1 MNEPWISFDWFAV
14 DLGWDSLSALKLPT
28 MFYTGIKL
36 PQEFAEGLYNIPYS
50 IENQKY
56 PNNLYA
62 DSHNH
67 LAKKKKNCTYWL
79 H

>member
-1 MNEPWISFDWFAV
+1 
-14 DLGWDSLSALKLPT
+14 
-28 MFYTGIKL
+28 MFYIGIKS

-50 IENQKY
+50 TENQKY

-67 LAKKKKNCTYWL
+67 LAKKKKIVHIDYIKLIAIHFGSVKTQQ
-79 H
+79 

>member
-1 MNEPWISFDWFAV
+1 
-14 DLGWDSLSALKLPT
+14 
-28 MFYTGIKL
+28 MFYIGIKS

-50 IENQKY
+50 TENQKY

-67 LAKKKKNCTYWL
+67 LAKKKKNCTY
-79 H
+79 